1 MKYYLKVANRQEYID
16 LESTTEI
23 EATLAS
29 LKISADEVHHNI
41 GYVCYWYNYLM
52 PSEADRD
59 SKTYLIR
66 TNEEERFNLENKVIS
81 KWV

>member
-23 EATLAS
+23 EATLAA
-29 LKISADEVHHNI
+29 LKISADEVHYES
-41 GYVCYWYNYLM
+41 GYACYWYNYLM
-52 PSEADRD
+52 PSKEDQD